1 MWLLAPLSRPLG
13 ERGVGGESGQA
24 NTTMPKRQHNP
35 SATGRVAYEGLR
47 TLGVAPDSVAP
58 GQYNFTPTEVRNQTP
73 ISYINAILGTTP
85 DWQEKKTMKLMKA
98 LNNE

>member
-1 MWLLAPLSRPLG
+1 M
-13 ERGVGGESGQA
+13 
-24 NTTMPKRQHNP
+24 
-35 SATGRVAYEGLR
+35 R
-47 TLGVAPDSVAP
+47 TLGIAPDSVAP